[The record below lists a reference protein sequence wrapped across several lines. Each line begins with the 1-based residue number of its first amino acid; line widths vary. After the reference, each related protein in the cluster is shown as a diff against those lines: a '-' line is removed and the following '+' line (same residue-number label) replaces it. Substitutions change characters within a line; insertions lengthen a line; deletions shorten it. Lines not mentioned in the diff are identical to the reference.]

1 MRLTALLLAAAAGAA
16 TGAGASEPGVRVH
29 GTQHRGVGRL
39 VFDVAPGLRWR
50 EAAQGDAIV
59 LRFDAPTPL
68 RPPATLPRNVLA
80 LDEDADGA
88 VTVRLVPG
96 ARAHTKR
103 THHRLVIEAR
113 DPPPQFVATTPPP
126 DPLPQGEGE
135 KKTPLPLREGL
146 GEGAPAPQPAPPP
159 PAPPAQAPPPTP
171 AAPPPPTTTPAAQA
185 PPPPPAAPAPS
196 ALAVAVQPTPRASPA
211 QGTSSVLL

>member
-50 EAAQGDAIV
+50 ETAQGDAIV

-88 VTVRLVPG
+88 VTVRLAPG

-126 DPLPQGEGE
+126 APPARGGES
-135 KKTPLPLREGL
+135 PPS
-146 GEGAPAPQPAPPP
+146 PPP
-159 PAPPAQAPPPTP
+159 PLAGGGRGEGSHTN
-171 AAPPPPTTTPAAQA
+171 
-185 PPPPPAAPAPS
+185 S
-196 ALAVAVQPTPRASPA
+196 A
-211 QGTSSVLL
+211 